1 MRRKDLF
8 LYAHRL
14 QRVSVQHS
22 DKGRGLAMFTKARVW
37 RMARKGSTFVTM
49 DHETRRQNRAR
60 SGSNFQR
67 PVPRDLYLPS
77 QVPPLKRPQIS
88 PISKDQEAR
97 TWTPVGLFRLKS

>member
-8 LYAHRL
+8 IFAHRL

-22 DKGRGLAMFTKARVW
+22 GKGRGMAMFTKARVW
-37 RMARKGSTFVTM
+37 RMARKGSTFVMM

-67 PVPRDLYLPS
+67 PVLRDPYPPAKSHLLN
-77 QVPPLKRPQIS
+77 VPK
-88 PISKDQEAR
+88 
-97 TWTPVGLFRLKS
+97 